1 MEPMTDKE
9 TTTKPTVPKAEVRR
23 VTQEIA
29 GQLGETESPA
39 LFHIS
44 RIVKRLGP
52 ARAEAFVQE
61 ALQIEADGG
70 LLVQDGSRRRTVGGV
85 YFRRVRDQVSVAD
98 RHAIW
103 PYMAPKSPPP
113 PPMAW
118 DERLEIIPELLK
130 ETGRGSTVK
139 ITLIGRPG
147 RVVEKG
153 EVVLTSIQQG
163 EKVPSLPRGLPPVP
177 PEPTVYIVYIAR
189 KQWQKVAKSIKNP
202 EDVLIVE
209 GLPVLDKRLGTV
221 AIFAQSV
228 TTKLLQ
234 AAKREAQKAK
244 AAQAA

>member
-1 MEPMTDKE
+1 MGAMSDQE
-9 TTTKPTVPKAEVRR
+9 TTTKPAVPKAEVRR
-23 VTQEIA
+23 VTEEIA
-29 GQLGETESPA
+29 GQLGETEMPA
-39 LFHIS
+39 LAHIR

-61 ALQIEADGG
+61 ARQVEANGG

-85 YFRRVRDQVSVAD
+85 FFRLVRDQVSEAD

-103 PYMAPKSPPP
+103 PYMAPKPPPP
-113 PPMAW
+113 PPMEWEA
-118 DERLEIIPELLK
+118 RLEIVPELLQ
-130 ETGRGSTVK
+130 ETGRGTTVK

-147 RVVEKG
+147 RIVEKG
-153 EVVLTSIQQG
+153 EVVLTSIKQG
-163 EKVPSLPRGLPPVP
+163 DKTPSLPRGLPPVP
-177 PEPTVYIVYIAR
+177 ETPTVYIVYIAR
-189 KQWQKVAKSIKNP
+189 KQWRKVAKAIKNP

-221 AIFAQSV
+221 AVFAQGV

-234 AAKREAQKAK
+234 AAKREAQRAK